1 MSTEL
6 FAFTLTLLAG
16 LATGIGSAI
25 AFFAKKES
33 PAFLSCSLGFSA
45 GVMIYVSF
53 MEILPKSIGILA
65 GEHGEKPGHWLAVA
79 GFFAGVAVIAVID
92 RFVPETTNPHEFHT
106 AENFVGEPGSKEL
119 GYRSTANSEAHLM
132 RMGLIT
138 ALALAL
144 HNFPEGFAT
153 FLSGLQDPTLAIPV
167 AAAIAIHNIPEGIAV
182 SVPIYYATGSRRKAF
197 ALSFA
202 SGLSEPVG
210 AVLGFFLLRPFM
222 TDTLFGLSFAAVAG
236 IMVFIS
242 LDELLPSAERYG
254 KHHHAIYGLLA
265 GMAVM
270 ALSLLLFL

>member
-106 AENFVGEPGSKEL
+106 AENFVGEPGSKD
-119 GYRSTANSEAHLM
+119 RK
-132 RMGLIT
+132 
-138 ALALAL
+138 
-144 HNFPEGFAT
+144 
-153 FLSGLQDPTLAIPV
+153 
-167 AAAIAIHNIPEGIAV
+167 
-182 SVPIYYATGSRRKAF
+182 SV
-197 ALSFA
+197 
-202 SGLSEPVG
+202 V
-210 AVLGFFLLRPFM
+210 
-222 TDTLFGLSFAAVAG
+222 
-236 IMVFIS
+236 
-242 LDELLPSAERYG
+242 
-254 KHHHAIYGLLA
+254 
-265 GMAVM
+265 
-270 ALSLLLFL
+270 